1 MSCEHVV
8 LSLGCQRVTCSYV
21 FVRFRTFISS
31 DTSTMEAKSDK
42 LLASFKQLKDIQ
54 EANQQKMTEKLEKLE
69 QDVHARLDMAAEQV
83 VKKLKCDRSLEFKKK
98 GHER

>member
-1 MSCEHVV
+1 M
-8 LSLGCQRVTCSYV
+8 LSLGCQQVSCSYV
-21 FVRFRTFISS
+21 FVRFKTFIFS

-69 QDVHARLDMAAEQV
+69 
-83 VKKLKCDRSLEFKKK
+83 
-98 GHER
+98 